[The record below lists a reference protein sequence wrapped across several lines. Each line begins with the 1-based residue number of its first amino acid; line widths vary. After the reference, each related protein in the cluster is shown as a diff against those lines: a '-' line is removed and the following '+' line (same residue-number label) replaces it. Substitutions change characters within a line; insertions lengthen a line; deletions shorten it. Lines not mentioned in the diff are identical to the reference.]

1 MPFRDIENC
10 SIQHLSLRLFLQAT
24 DFLFIYFFKNEE
36 NIAVLRGSNYL
47 YLSLNHIGLVLYM
60 VQC

>member
-24 DFLFIYFFKNEE
+24 DFLFILKNEE

-47 YLSLNHIGLVLYM
+47 YLSLNHIELVLYM